1 MMATGWTLLFNL
13 TLANTD
19 CVDSKSVCVVLVT
32 KATKSYSDG
41 VSDLNGL
48 TATVGMFLLALNSP
62 GV

>member
-1 MMATGWTLLFNL
+1 MMATAWTLLFNL

-19 CVDSKSVCVVLVT
+19 RVDSKSVRVVLVA
-32 KATKSYSDG
+32 KAIKSYSDG

-48 TATVGMFLLALNSP
+48 TATVGVFLVAFNFQ